1 MTTEIENIQKSIN
14 EKFDL
19 LVDIITTKPYINENI
34 LICENI
40 FKSVPGI
47 INILTKNNNS
57 LIIEVL
63 TAHEKSFQTLNWF
76 IFLIK
81 KGGNTNDNKFVEF
94 LNKSRKSA
102 MYKEILSNLYNNEN
116 EV

>member
-1 MTTEIENIQKSIN
+1 MTTEIENIQNSIN

-19 LVDIITTKPYINENI
+19 LLNIITTKPYNNENI

-40 FKSVPGI
+40 FREVPAI
-47 INILTKNNNS
+47 INIPTKNNNS

-63 TAHEKSFQTLNWF
+63 IAHEKSFQTLNWF

-81 KGGNTNDNKFVEF
+81 KGFV
-94 LNKSRKSA
+94 NR
-102 MYKEILSNLYNNEN
+102 I
-116 EV
+116 